1 MCSSDLA
8 ERPVLE
14 RRVGIVLADH
24 LRREDEAVRL
34 LDSASAGPTPDVE
47 AARVLERI
55 YQVRGDW
62 ERVVD
67 ALLRRARGTDGA
79 ERVDCLANAARI
91 RVETLRD
98 RAGAAEIYDALLK
111 VEPEHAEALR
121 FRAEFLFEAGR
132 LDEAAVLFER
142 MEPGE
147 LARDVDDFDAQLEV
161 AGYFHQ
167 FGEAL
172 RRLGRKADAILRYER
187 ALSLSPTHLPS
198 LEAVGPMYVAAG
210 DWTKADKIW
219 KQLLQLMGGHGN
231 PEQLAKI
238 YANLGT
244 IEYHLGQP
252 DKARKRFTKALE
264 LRPNDIGALR
274 GYGAVLYASAD
285 WNNLLNIFNNIIYHT
300 QDPADVVDAY
310 MNKGFV
316 LDARLNLPDKAAQHY
331 EKSLAFDPAQPM
343 AFLRLAE
350 LALRRQDWPEA
361 ASLADRGLQV
371 PDGAPGARA
380 LLLLVRSVAYQA
392 CGDSRAA
399 SDGYRSALVAD
410 PGVTSMLGGATIE
423 DYDKVHELVRARLQ
437 ASQQL

>member
-1 MCSSDLA
+1 M
-8 ERPVLE
+8 
-14 RRVGIVLADH
+14 
-24 LRREDEAVRL
+24 
-34 LDSASAGPTPDVE
+34 
-47 AARVLERI
+47 
-55 YQVRGDW
+55 
-62 ERVVD
+62 
-67 ALLRRARGTDGA
+67 
-79 ERVDCLANAARI
+79 
-91 RVETLRD
+91 
-98 RAGAAEIYDALLK
+98 
-111 VEPEHAEALR
+111 
-121 FRAEFLFEAGR
+121 
-132 LDEAAVLFER
+132 
-142 MEPGE
+142 
-147 LARDVDDFDAQLEV
+147 
-161 AGYFHQ
+161 
-167 FGEAL
+167 
-172 RRLGRKADAILRYER
+172 
-187 ALSLSPTHLPS
+187 
-198 LEAVGPMYVAAG
+198 
-210 DWTKADKIW
+210 
-219 KQLLQLMGGHGN
+219 
-231 PEQLAKI
+231 
-238 YANLGT
+238 
-244 IEYHLGQP
+244 
-252 DKARKRFTKALE
+252 
-264 LRPNDIGALR
+264 
-274 GYGAVLYASAD
+274 LYASAD